1 MRILVVLDALERICA
16 WCWCTIDE
24 VLLDDGEE
32 QLMVGC
38 FDDGCKDV
46 VVVGSKEE
54 DIRLVLLK
62 NKTVVQSRKQHHMSS

>member
-1 MRILVVLDALERICA
+1 MCLLLTVLDELVIE
-16 WCWCTIDE
+16 
-24 VLLDDGEE
+24 DDAEPLIVE
-32 QLMVGC
+32 C